1 MIFVDKALYKETT
14 IVYFYLIMFGNTEF
28 TEKQYSMIRELTGCH
43 LVSIKTLGD
52 DYGQFVSKRKE
63 TISLNADKNEKALFF
78 DNEYRAPLSVEEFN
92 SLPKGV
98 HEYIA
103 KKGVDVLGKVKTK
116 RYQTS
121 WRWKYKLKPNAIENQ
136 KAQIKYLCSD
146 EAVAEIQQKIQRL
159 VAQLEVIKDV
169 LKTMEK

>member
-1 MIFVDKALYKETT
+1 MSVADAMRTYSTLVAIKE
-14 IVYFYLIMFGNTEF
+14 MFGDKEF

-52 DYGQFVSKRKE
+52 NYGEFVNRRKE
-63 TISLNADKNEKALFF
+63 TIYLNADRNEQALFF
-78 DNEYRAPLSVEEFN
+78 DNENRAPLSLKEFN
-92 SLPKGV
+92 NLPKGV

-116 RYQTS
+116 RSHTS
-121 WRWKYKLKPNAIENQ
+121 WRWKYKLRANAIENQ

-159 VAQLEVIKDV
+159 VNQLEVIKDV
-169 LKTMEK
+169 LKSMED

>member
-1 MIFVDKALYKETT
+1 MSVVDEMRRYSTLIAIKE
-14 IVYFYLIMFGNTEF
+14 MFGDEEF

-43 LVSIKTLGD
+43 LVSIQTLGD
-52 DYGQFVSKRKE
+52 DYGQFVNRRKE
-63 TISLNADKNEKALFF
+63 TIFLNADRNEQALYF
-78 DNEYRAPLSVEEFN
+78 DNENRAPLSVKEFN

-103 KKGVDVLGKVKTK
+103 RKGADVLGKVKTK
-116 RYQTS
+116 RSRTS
-121 WRWKYKLKPNAIENQ
+121 WRWRYKLRANAIENQ
-136 KAQIKYLCSD
+136 KARIKDYCSD

-169 LKTMEK
+169 LKNIED